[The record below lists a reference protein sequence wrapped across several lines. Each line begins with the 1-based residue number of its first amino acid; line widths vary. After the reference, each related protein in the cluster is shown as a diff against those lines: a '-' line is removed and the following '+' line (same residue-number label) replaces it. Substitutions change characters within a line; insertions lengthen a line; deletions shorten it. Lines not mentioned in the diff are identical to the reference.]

1 MAGANLT
8 WLDFYF
14 GENLIFLDKVSD
26 GLILA
31 QNPVLRDYLDRFMA
45 LPGVQNSIDDI
56 NAKQMAFNYP
66 SAKLLGQ
73 YVE

>member
-31 QNPVLRDYLDRFMA
+31 QNPVLREYLERFMA
-45 LPGVQNSIDDI
+45 LPGVQSSVDI
-56 NAKQMAFNYP
+56 LNAGQLAFNYP
-66 SAKLLGQ
+66 SAKLYGQ